1 VDASFSKT
9 LIQISEYGSITK
21 AAEKMGYTQSGL
33 SHTLNRV
40 EDELG
45 FKLFIRSKT
54 GVTLTKEGKLLLPV
68 AKEVEHSAEKL
79 YETITSIQGIQKGC
93 VTIGTF
99 SSISMNILP
108 PVLKAFGRDY
118 PGIQIDLK
126 EGSITK
132 IREWIM
138 DHTVD
143 IGFTS
148 IQEGDEFE
156 YKILFEDPLLA
167 VIPKDFELDVDR
179 PFDVKIFEKYPFIMA
194 AMEKGYDCDT
204 ERAVKEN
211 NLDLNI
217 ILSSNDDIAIISM
230 VEYNLG
236 LSILPELITI
246 NHSERVRT
254 MPMKPYSCRML
265 GVGVDSFK
273 NISPAALK
281 FIEYSE
287 KIIRKKKIKQ

>member
-1 VDASFSKT
+1 MDASFSKT
-9 LIQISEYGSITK
+9 LIQIADYGNITK

-45 FKLFIRSKT
+45 FKLFIRKKT
-54 GVTLTKEGKLLLPV
+54 GVTLTKEGKMLLPI
-68 AKEVEHSAEKL
+68 AKEIEHSSEKL
-79 YETITSIQGIQKGC
+79 YETITSIQGIEKGC

-108 PVLKAFGRDY
+108 PVLRAFGSDY

-126 EGSITK
+126 EGSITE

-148 IQEGDEFE
+148 IQEDDEFE
-156 YKILFEDPLLA
+156 YRILFEDPLLA
-167 VIPKDFELDVDR
+167 VTPKDFKLESEI
-179 PFDVKIFEKYPFIMA
+179 FDIKIFEEYPFIMA

-204 ERAVKEN
+204 ERAVKQN
-211 NLDLNI
+211 NLNLNI
-217 ILSSNDDIAIISM
+217 RLSSKDDIAILSM
-230 VEYNLG
+230 VENGLG

-246 NHSERVRT
+246 NHSERVQT
-254 MPMKPYSCRML
+254 MPMKPYSYRIL

-287 KIIRKKKIKQ
+287 KMIRNKRARN